1 MSKSLEAH
9 SAKQIKLGAII
20 SYLTLAFDFV
30 TGLVYT
36 PWMLRQIGDANYG
49 LYTLCVTLISMF
61 MLDFG
66 MSAAVSRFTSNY
78 RAKGDQESINN
89 FLGLIYKIYIL
100 ISAVIS
106 VILIVIYFNIGQI
119 YVKLTP
125 GELDSLRIVFVISGL
140 STVLCFPFIT
150 LNGILV
156 AHERFMALRLA
167 DLFNKVASV
176 LLIVVALCLGM
187 GLFSLVAVHAVMN
200 LVTVGIKFL
209 IVKRSTAVKVN
220 FSYFSKPL
228 LKEITGFSVWTT
240 VKSIAQRFIFT
251 AMPTVLGI
259 VSGSASIALFSFA
272 STLEGYVY
280 KFSEAINGMFMP
292 KISRATLGQ
301 QSGEA
306 VLPLMIKVGR
316 IVLTV
321 IGMIV
326 VGFITLGYR
335 FIGLWLGPDYFVV
348 YYCTVLLIIPG
359 IFYIPQQIGNT
370 AVVVLN
376 KVKSQGI
383 VFVIMAVINV
393 VLSFIFGYFWGA
405 IGCSLSICVAYFVR
419 TVLMN
424 VVFHRQ
430 LNIDV
435 LKFFQEC
442 HLKMAP
448 GLLLTLALGFLISNY
463 VLVASG
469 WITFIVQVICLVI
482 SYGIIMW
489 LIGWNKYEKNLFLSM
504 FGSVFKKIGKSKSIP
519 QTKE

>member
-9 SAKQIKLGAII
+9 SAKQIKLGALI
-20 SYLTLAFDFV
+20 SYLTLAFDMV
-30 TGLVYT
+30 AGLVYT
-36 PWMLRQIGDANYG
+36 PWMIAKIGDANYG
-49 LYTLCVTLISMF
+49 LYTLSVTLIGMF

-106 VILIVIYFNIGQI
+106 VMLIVIYFNIGQI

-125 GELDSLRIVFVISGL
+125 TELDSLRIVFMISGL

-156 AHERFMALRLA
+156 AHEKFVYLRFA
-167 DLFNKVASV
+167 DLLNKVASV
-176 LLIVVALCLGM
+176 FFIVVALWCGM

-200 LVTVGIKFL
+200 LLTVGIKL
-209 IVKRSTAVKVN
+209 LVVRKKTRVKVN
-220 FSYFSKPL
+220 FRYYSGAM

-251 AMPTVLGI
+251 IMPTVLGI
-259 VSGSASIALFSFA
+259 VSGSASIAMFSLA

-292 KISRATLGQ
+292 KISRATVEKS
-301 QSGEA
+301 SGEA

-321 IGMIV
+321 IGIIT
-326 VGFITLGYR
+326 VGFITLGQR
-335 FIGLWLGPDYFVV
+335 FIGLWLGEEYSSV
-348 YYCTVLLIIPG
+348 YYCTVLLILPG
-359 IFYIPQQIGNT
+359 IFYVPQQIANT
-370 AVVVLN
+370 AIVVLN

-383 VFVIMAVINV
+383 VFVIAAVINII
-393 VLSFIFGYFWGA
+393 LSFVLGRFWGE
-405 IGCSLSICVAYFVR
+405 IGCAVSICAVYLIR

-424 VVFHRQ
+424 TVFLKQ
-430 LNIDV
+430 LNINV
-435 LKFFQEC
+435 FKFFKDC

-448 GLLLTLALGFLISNY
+448 GLLLTLVLGFLISRF
-463 VLVASG
+463 VVVASG
-469 WITFIVQVICLVI
+469 WLTFFIQVALLASFYVL
-482 SYGIIMW
+482 IMW
-489 LIGWNKYEKNLFLSM
+489 LIGWNQYEKNLFVSM
-504 FGSVFKKIGKSKSIP
+504 LCSVAKIKKK
-519 QTKE
+519 QRN

>member
-1 MSKSLEAH
+1 MSQSIEAQ

-49 LYTLCVTLISMF
+49 LYTLCITLISMF

-78 RAKGDQESINN
+78 RARGDQQGIDN

-106 VILIVIYFNIGQI
+106 VILIVIYCNIEQI

-125 GELDSLRIVFVISGL
+125 QEIASLKVVFVISGL
-140 STVLCFPFIT
+140 STVLCFPFVT
-150 LNGILV
+150 LNGILI

-176 LLIVVALCLGM
+176 VLIVVALCFGM

-200 LVTVGIKFL
+200 LVTVAIKYI
-209 IVKRSTAVKVN
+209 IVKRKTAVKVN

-259 VSGSASIALFSFA
+259 VSGSASIAMFSFA

-301 QSGEA
+301 ETGEA

-321 IGMIV
+321 IGIIT
-326 VGFITLGYR
+326 VGFVTLGQR
-335 FIGLWLGPDYFVV
+335 FISLWLGDNYSVV

-359 IFYIPQQIGNT
+359 IFYVPQQIANT
-370 AVVVLN
+370 VVVVLN
-376 KVKSQGI
+376 RVRSQGI
-383 VFVIMAVINV
+383 VFVITALVNIA
-393 VLSFIFGYFWGA
+393 LSFIFGYFWGA
-405 IGCSLSICVAYFVR
+405 VGCSLSICVAYLVR
-419 TVLMN
+419 TLLMN
-424 VVFHRQ
+424 IVFKRELHI
-430 LNIDV
+430 NV
-435 LKFFQEC
+435 FAFFRDC
-442 HLKMAP
+442 HGKMAP
-448 GLLLTLALGFLISNY
+448 GLLLTLGCGFLISRY
-463 VLVASG
+463 VVLLTG
-469 WITFIVQVICLVI
+469 WLTLFIQIALLLMC
-482 SYGIIMW
+482 YGIIMW
-489 LIGWNKYEKNLFLSM
+489 LMAWNKTEKGLIQSF
-504 FGSVFKKIGKSKSIP
+504 FKRN
-519 QTKE
+519 

>member
-1 MSKSLEAH
+1 MIA
-9 SAKQIKLGAII
+9 
-20 SYLTLAFDFV
+20 
-30 TGLVYT
+30 GLVYT
-36 PWMLRQIGDANYG
+36 PWMIGQIGDANYG
-49 LYTLCVTLISMF
+49 LYTLSVTLISMF

-78 RAKGDQESINN
+78 RAKNDQDGINN

-106 VILIVIYFNIGQI
+106 VILIVVYLNIGQI

-125 GELDSLRIVFVISGL
+125 GELESLKIVFVISGL

-156 AHERFMALRLA
+156 AHEKFVYLRSA
-167 DLFNKVASV
+167 DLLNKVASV
-176 LLIVVALCLGM
+176 LLIVIALWCGM
-187 GLFSLVAVHAVMN
+187 GLFALVAVHAVMN
-200 LVTVGIKFL
+200 LVTVGIKL
-209 IVKRSTAVKVN
+209 LVVKKKTKVKVN
-220 FSYFSKPL
+220 FRYFSTGL

-251 AMPTVLGI
+251 IIPTVLGI
-259 VSGSASIALFSFA
+259 VSGSASIAMFSLA

-292 KISRATLGQ
+292 KISRATVAKE
-301 QSGEA
+301 SGEA
-306 VLPLMIKVGR
+306 ILPLMIKVGR

-321 IGMIV
+321 IGIIT
-326 VGFITLGYR
+326 VGFVTLGQR
-335 FIGLWLGPDYFVV
+335 FISLWLGPNYSSV
-348 YYCTVLLIIPG
+348 YYCTVFLIFPG
-359 IFYIPQQIGNT
+359 IFYVPQQIGNT

-383 VFVIMAVINV
+383 VFVVAAVINII
-393 VLSFIFGYFWGA
+393 LSFILGRFWGE
-405 IGCSLSICVAYFVR
+405 IGCAVSICVVYLVR
-419 TVLMN
+419 TLLMN
-424 VVFHRQ
+424 CVFQKQ
-430 LNIDV
+430 LHINV
-435 LKFFQEC
+435 LKFFRDC

-448 GLLLTLALGFLISNY
+448 GLLLTLVVGFLISNY
-463 VLVASG
+463 LVIASG
-469 WITFIVQVICLVI
+469 WITFFIQVISLVI

-504 FGSVFKKIGKSKSIP
+504 LGSMLRIRKKNNSLS
-519 QTKE
+519 QAEE

>member
-1 MSKSLEAH
+1 MSNSLEAQ
-9 SAKQIKLGAII
+9 SAKQIKLGALI

-36 PWMLRQIGDANYG
+36 PWMVQQIGDANYG
-49 LYTLCVTLISMF
+49 LYTLSITLISMF

-78 RAKGDQESINN
+78 RTAGDQQGINN
-89 FLGLIYKIYIL
+89 FLGLIYKIYTL

-106 VILIVIYFNIGQI
+106 VILIVVYFNIGQI

-125 GELDSLRIVFVISGL
+125 SELSSLKVVFVVSGL
-140 STVLCFPFIT
+140 STVLCFPFVT

-176 LLIVVALCLGM
+176 LLIVVTLCFGM
-187 GLFSLVAVHAVMN
+187 GLFALVAVHAAMN
-200 LVTVGIKFL
+200 LVTVGIKFI
-209 IVKRSTAVKVN
+209 IVKRKTAVKVN

-259 VSGSASIALFSFA
+259 VSGSASIAMFSFA

-292 KISRATLGQ
+292 KISRATLGKET
-301 QSGEA
+301 GEA

-321 IGMIV
+321 IGIITI
-326 VGFITLGYR
+326 GFVTLGQR
-335 FIGLWLGPDYFVV
+335 FISLWLGESYSVV
-348 YYCTVLLIIPG
+348 YYCTVLLIFPG
-359 IFYIPQQIGNT
+359 IFYVPQQIANT
-370 AVVVLN
+370 VVVVLN
-376 KVKSQGI
+376 RVKSQGI
-383 VFVIMAVINV
+383 VFVITAVVNV
-393 VLSFIFGYFWGA
+393 ILSFVFGYFWGA
-405 IGCSLSICVAYFVR
+405 IGCSLSICIAYLIR
-419 TVLMN
+419 TALMN
-424 VVFHRQ
+424 RVFKKE
-430 LNIDV
+430 LNINV
-435 LKFFQEC
+435 LAFFRDC
-442 HLKMAP
+442 HGKMLP
-448 GLLLTLALGFLISNY
+448 GLLLTLLCGCLISRY
-463 VLVASG
+463 VVVLSG
-469 WITFIVQVICLVI
+469 WLTLLVQVVCLTICYVV
-482 SYGIIMW
+482 IMW
-489 LIGWNKYEKNLFLSM
+489 LIVWNKSEKSLIRSFLK
-504 FGSVFKKIGKSKSIP
+504 GIK
-519 QTKE
+519 

>member
-1 MSKSLEAH
+1 MSRSIEAQ

-36 PWMLRQIGDANYG
+36 PWMVSQIGDANYG
-49 LYTLCVTLISMF
+49 LYTLSVTLISMF

-66 MSAAVSRFTSNY
+66 MSAAVTRFTSNY
-78 RAKGDQESINN
+78 RTKGDQQGIDN

-106 VILIVIYFNIGQI
+106 IILIGIYFNIGRI

-125 GELDSLRIVFVISGL
+125 SELASLKVVFAVSGL
-140 STVLCFPFIT
+140 STVLCFPFVT

-156 AHERFMALRLA
+156 AHEKFMALRLA

-176 LLIVVALCLGM
+176 LLIVVALCFGM

-200 LVTVGIKFL
+200 LVTVGIKFI
-209 IVKRSTAVKVN
+209 IVKRKTAVKVN

-259 VSGSASIALFSFA
+259 VSGSTSIAMFGFA

-301 QSGEA
+301 ETGEA

-321 IGMIV
+321 IGIITI
-326 VGFITLGYR
+326 GFVTLGQR
-335 FIGLWLGPDYFVV
+335 FISLWLGESYIVV
-348 YYCTVLLIIPG
+348 YYCTVLLIFPG
-359 IFYIPQQIGNT
+359 IFYVPQQIANT
-370 AVVVLN
+370 VVVVLN
-376 KVKSQGI
+376 RVKSQGI
-383 VFVIMAVINV
+383 VFVITAVVNIA
-393 VLSFIFGYFWGA
+393 LSFVFGYFWGA
-405 IGCSLSICVAYFVR
+405 IGCSLSICVAYLVR
-419 TVLMN
+419 TALMN
-424 VVFHRQ
+424 VVFKKE
-430 LNIDV
+430 LNINV
-435 LKFFQEC
+435 FAFFRDC
-442 HLKMAP
+442 HGKMAP
-448 GLLLTLALGFLISNY
+448 GLLLTLVCGFLISRY
-463 VLVASG
+463 VVVFSG
-469 WITFIVQVICLVI
+469 WLTFLVQAVCLVI
-482 SYGIIMW
+482 CYVVIMW
-489 LIGWNKYEKNLFLSM
+489 LLTWNSSEKRLIQSF
-504 FGSVFKKIGKSKSIP
+504 FKGIK
-519 QTKE
+519 